1 MSTAFDNQAT
11 TDINLIG
18 VDVST
23 VASVTSAVEVFEVA
37 TVVIASSLLG
47 VGQDSVGLSDLL
59 ELLLMLLLLVL
70 SGVGMTICKRKNIV
84 E

>member
-1 MSTAFDNQAT
+1 MDT
-11 TDINLIG
+11 NLIG

-37 TVVIASSLLG
+37 AVVVTSSLLG
-47 VGQDSVGLSDLL
+47 VGQDSVGLADLL

-70 SGVGMTICKRKNIV
+70 GGVGMTICKRKNIV

>member
-1 MSTAFDNQAT
+1 MDT
-11 TDINLIG
+11 NLIG

-37 TVVIASSLLG
+37 AVVVTSSLLG
-47 VGQDSVGLSDLL
+47 VGQDSVGLADLL

-70 SGVGMTICKRKNIV
+70 GGVGMTIWKRKNIV